1 MDDDRI
7 WDFERSLWLGD
18 AAQYRALV
26 DDECVMVLPQPPY
39 VLAGAAATDRVSS
52 TPHWQEVAFSGQ
64 TVSRPQE
71 GLIVIGYTA
80 HASREEGEDY
90 EAHCTS
96 TLRRLS
102 HEEWRVV
109 QHQQTLSAGSVG

>member
-1 MDDDRI
+1 MEDNRI
-7 WDFERSLWLGD
+7 WEFERSLWLGD
-18 AAQYRALV
+18 EAQYRTLV
-26 DDECVMVLPQPPY
+26 DEECVMVLPQPPF
-39 VLAGAAATDRVSS
+39 VISGEEAAGRVSD
-52 TPHWQEVAFSGQ
+52 TPRWDDVTFSDQ

-80 HASREEGEDY
+80 RATREGGDDY

-109 QHQQTLSAGSVG
+109 QHQQTPTPVAA